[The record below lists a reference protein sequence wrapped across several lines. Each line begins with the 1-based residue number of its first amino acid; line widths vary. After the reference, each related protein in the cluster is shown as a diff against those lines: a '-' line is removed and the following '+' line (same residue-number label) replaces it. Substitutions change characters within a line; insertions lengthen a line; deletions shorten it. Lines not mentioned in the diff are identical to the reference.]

1 MPATTPRGYPYPVPT
16 DPADVPQAMQDL
28 ASAVDTDVQTVYN
41 GISARPSVKAVGQT
55 VAKYTNVVSGSL
67 RGLPFEY
74 FDFNVGG
81 AVAGNGFSQQNS
93 FKVIVQGG
101 FYRVIPQKPGFW
113 MAFGAASFPKPA
125 GGVAAIHTAIVL
137 LLNDSTIVSRSGIN
151 GNTLAADGTAQ
162 LVTSGGALCNGTT
175 DFFNLA
181 WTPTH
186 TSTIPSITVN
196 NRNLTLIRMTQG

>member
-1 MPATTPRGYPYPVPT
+1 MPT

-28 ASAVDTDVQTVYN
+28 ASAVDTDVQAVYN

-55 VAKYTNVVSGSL
+55 VAKYNNVVSGSL

-81 AVAGNGFSQQNS
+81 AAIAGNGGGQQNAV
-93 FKVIVQGG
+93 KVTVQGG
-101 FYRVIPQKPGFW
+101 FYRVIPQRPGFW

-125 GGVAAIHTAIVL
+125 GGVAPINTSIVL

-186 TSTIPSITVN
+186 TATIPSITVN

>member
-1 MPATTPRGYPYPVPT
+1 MPATTPRGYPYPVPD

-28 ASAVDTDVQTVYN
+28 ASAVDTDVQAVYN
-41 GISARPSVKAVGQT
+41 GLSARPSVKAVGQST
-55 VAKYTNVVSGSL
+55 AKYNNVVSGSL

-81 AVAGNGFSQQNS
+81 AAIAGNGFSQQQS
-93 FKVIVQGG
+93 AASGS
-101 FYRVIPQKPGFW
+101 FYRVIPKLPGFW
-113 MAFGAASFPKPA
+113 MAFGAASFPKVA
-125 GGVAAIHTAIVL
+125 GGVAPINTSLVL

-151 GNTLAADGTAQ
+151 GNTLVADGTAQ
-162 LVTSGGALCNGTT
+162 LVTSGGAFCNGTS

-186 TSTIPSITVN
+186 TVTIPSITVN

>member
-55 VAKYTNVVSGSL
+55 VAKYNNVVSGSL

-74 FDFNVGG
+74 FDFNVG
-81 AVAGNGFSQQNS
+81 AAIAGNGFNQQQS
-93 FKVIVQGG
+93 IVTGS
-101 FYRVIPQKPGFW
+101 FYRVIPKLPGFW
-113 MAFGAASFPKPA
+113 MAFGAASFPKTA
-125 GGVAAIHTAIVL
+125 GGVAPINTSIVL

-162 LVTSGGALCNGTT
+162 LVTAGGAFCNGTT